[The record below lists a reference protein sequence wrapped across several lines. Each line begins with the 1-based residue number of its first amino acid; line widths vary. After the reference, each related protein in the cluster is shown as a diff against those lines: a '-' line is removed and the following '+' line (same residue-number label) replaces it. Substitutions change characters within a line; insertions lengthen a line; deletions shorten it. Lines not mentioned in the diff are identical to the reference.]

1 MKRIYILFFVCF
13 FMHIQGFT
21 QQAITQEQALNLLK
35 NKLDMNINK
44 DIDISVFEE
53 KLPANT
59 KIQLLGTSIN
69 TPNYESWTFFIDDN
83 PLANWGHPCRYAF
96 VNIANGNIKIIKQN
110 MPPVT
115 TRIKPITSKYSNK
128 TGAIDLQLLRTKS
141 IAAKTRSLNK
151 NEAKNDYAV
160 IISGGG
166 NPSNN
171 HIRYWNDCAT
181 IYSILRNTYMYP
193 KDHIY
198 VIMADG
204 ISTNKDR
211 HLLNN
216 EYDSSPLDLD
226 GDGQDDIQYSAHKEN
241 IEFVFRQLAQRM
253 TCDDNLFIFT
263 TDHGTLVGKDK
274 KQAALVLW
282 DDSIITD
289 KEFATALNKID
300 ANKINIC
307 MEQCYSGGFIDDL
320 ESTSRLISTACRS
333 DELSYATKNKMY
345 NEFAFH
351 WSAAVL
357 GNYPSGEKANADTNN
372 DGRISMSEAFNYAT
386 KNDMKNEHPQY
397 SFLPKGIEHETF
409 LRQNFHIRGP
419 KTIYQTSTYT
429 IENLPQGYNV
439 KWSLSCHEG
448 LPFPSLKLDSN
459 TVKTCVIENKLFYP
473 LSFNLI
479 AQIINNGRVVE
490 TITKKV
496 KSLSKLNVKYQQE
509 ACYFY
514 GKNHPKIP
522 SHELRENIAI
532 FVHQGCEVKLSS
544 PDLSYFKI
552 SRHNGIVPDEL
563 IRDAFGNIYF
573 ILPLKSGGKPFDLYL
588 TSEEKEKEFHF
599 LFFTISNNA
608 DLPEPH
614 RLKSN
619 ISDGHLNITINHEDQ
634 HEINKDWDLEIYNI
648 HTGERKVKS
657 HINNSKAQID
667 IADWEK
673 GTYIISATQSDKRIV
688 EKLKVK

>member
-1 MKRIYILFFVCF
+1 
-13 FMHIQGFT
+13 MHIQGFT
-21 QQAITQEQALNLLK
+21 QQSITQGQALNILK
-35 NKLDMNINK
+35 NQLDIDTNK
-44 DIDISVFEE
+44 DIEISVFEE

-59 KIQLLGTSIN
+59 EIQLLGTSLN
-69 TPNYESWTFFIDDN
+69 TPKYESWTFFIDDN

-110 MPPVT
+110 MPPT
-115 TRIKPITSKYSNK
+115 TTKIKPIIHKYSNE
-128 TGAIDLQLLRTKS
+128 TGVIDLQLLKTQS
-141 IAAKTRSLNK
+141 IAAKTRALNK
-151 NEAKNDYAV
+151 NKANNDYAV

-166 NPSNN
+166 DPNNN

-204 ISTNKDR
+204 TSTNEDR

-216 EYDSSPLDLD
+216 QYDSSPLDLD
-226 GDGQDDIQYSAHKEN
+226 GDGVDDIQYSACKEN

-263 TDHGTLVGKDK
+263 TDHGTLVGEDK
-274 KQAALVLW
+274 KQAALILW
-282 DDSIITD
+282 DNSIITD
-289 KEFATALNKID
+289 KEFATALNWIN

-320 ESTSRLISTACRS
+320 ESNSRLISTACRN
-333 DELSYATKNKMY
+333 DELSYATENKMY

-357 GNYPSGEKANADTNN
+357 GSYPSGKKANADTNN
-372 DGRISMSEAFNYAT
+372 DGKISMSEAFNYAK
-386 KNDMKNEHPQY
+386 KNDIENEHPQC

-409 LRQNFHIRGP
+409 LRQDFCIKGP

-429 IENLPQGYNV
+429 IDNLPQGYNV
-439 KWSLSCHEG
+439 KWSLSCPEE
-448 LPFPSLKLDSN
+448 LPFPTLKLDPNIVN
-459 TVKTCVIENKLFYP
+459 TCIIENKLFYP
-473 LSFNLI
+473 LSFNLT
-479 AQIINNGRVVE
+479 AQIINNGKVIGI
-490 TITKKV
+490 ITKKV

-544 PDLSYFKI
+544 PNLGYFTV
-552 SRHNGIVPDEL
+552 SHHDGIVPDEL
-563 IRDAFGNIYF
+563 IQDDFGNIYF
-573 ILPLKSGGKPFDLYL
+573 TLPLNSGGKPFNLYL
-588 TSEEKEKEFHF
+588 TSEGKDYEFHF
-599 LFFTISNNA
+599 LFFTVSNNA
-608 DLPEPH
+608 DLPELH
-614 RLKSN
+614 ILKSN
-619 ISDGHLNITINHEDQ
+619 ISDGYLNITINHDNQ
-634 HEINKDWDLEIYNI
+634 HEINKDWDIEIYNI

-657 HINNSKAQID
+657 YINNSKAQID

-673 GTYIISATQSDKRIV
+673 GTYIISATHGDKRIV
-688 EKLKVK
+688 EKLIVK